1 MKEGREKKEINKNKV
16 RCPGEKKGRE
26 ERKGEGQ
33 KENMKGK
40 RRKGGRKRRKKR
52 RRMRVRME
60 ETTTTSS
67 ILIIEITMSTC

>member
-40 RRKGGRKRRKKR
+40 RRKGGRKRRKTRCPKAVYGHR
-52 RRMRVRME
+52 YPCPAVC
-60 ETTTTSS
+60 
-67 ILIIEITMSTC
+67 LKLL